1 MKIIYFNCLLMLKVN
16 FMKKTKTKLFFSLE
30 KNQISLNY
38 NSKEINLIR
47 TSSLSKLKRLYKTK
61 TYKNRAKT
69 LIV

>member
-1 MKIIYFNCLLMLKVN
+1 MLKVN

-61 TYKNRAKT
+61 TCKNRAKT
-69 LIV
+69 LII